1 MLENVRELFKLIL
14 KKCKIITNQE
24 KFLIGF
30 NFLPQTKV
38 KLSRNGRNRETQF
51 FIFSVKLE
59 EKLRN
64 FNLIKIFRMNKQL
77 FLAQAVNF

>member
-14 KKCKIITNQE
+14 KKCKIITIQE
-24 KFLIGF
+24 KFFIGF
-30 NFLPQTKV
+30 NFHQQTKV
-38 KLSRNGRNRETQF
+38 KLSRSGRNRETQF
-51 FIFSVKLE
+51 FIFSVKQE